1 MTPTGS
7 LHELGPTSGVEVALK
22 KILRGLL
29 GDIDFDRLCP
39 GMKVGAVDEDVLQ
52 IFVADDHFS
61 VDILLRHSDDFA
73 VAGEYALGRPIRKV
87 DVLSAG

>member
-7 LHELGPTSGVEVALK
+7 PNDEGLTSGVDVALN

-29 GDIDFDRLCP
+29 GEIDFDRLCP
-39 GMKVGAVDEDVLQ
+39 GMKIGTVDEDVLQ
-52 IFVADDHFS
+52 IFVPAGCFSAD
-61 VDILLRHSDDFA
+61 IMRRHSDDFA
-73 VAGEYALGRPIRKV
+73 VAGEYALGRPIRRV

>member
-7 LHELGPTSGVEVALK
+7 LHDVGLTSGGEVALK

-29 GDIDFDRLCP
+29 GKIDFDRLCP
-39 GMKVGAVDEDVLQ
+39 GIKLGTVDKDVLQ
-52 IFVADDHFS
+52 IFVPAGCFSADI
-61 VDILLRHSDDFA
+61 VLRHSDDLA
-73 VAGEYALGRPIRKV
+73 VAGEYALGRPIRRV

>member
-7 LHELGPTSGVEVALK
+7 LHDVGPTSGVEAALK

-29 GDIDFDRLCP
+29 GEIDFDRLCA
-39 GMKVGAVDEDVLQ
+39 GMKLGTVDEDVLQ
-52 IFVADDHFS
+52 IFVPAGRFSAD
-61 VDILLRHSDDFA
+61 IMLRHSDDFA
-73 VAGEYALGRPIRKV
+73 VAGEYALGRPIRRV